1 MIKAN
6 KFLRIDEFLYFV
18 KERQNIHVKRSK
30 GCVSPWTSDEILRTY
45 RFTNVHRTDDRV
57 TKWIHA
63 KWLLPHEK
71 DYDTIVFAMALA
83 RVVNLPSMLEE
94 LGYPSKWNSARFVK
108 LMEARKAAGALS
120 YNNAYM
126 INAAGATK
134 GQSKASYLSECVL
147 GPMWTKRSMMGE
159 VLRTAP
165 TLQVLF
171 AELVQCYGFGGGFMS
186 GQVIA
191 DIKYTT
197 IGKKK
202 TDWWTFVVSG
212 PGSRRGMHWLCGTES
227 FVGRNGD
234 YVNSAYR
241 GEEWLANLAILR
253 NLVGKKIGWKLEASD
268 VQNCLCEFSKY
279 CKVKYLGRR
288 AKQNFKPST
297 EEYR

>member
-1 MIKAN
+1 MSKAN

-30 GCVSPWTSDEILRTY
+30 GCAPPWTSDEILRTY
-45 RFTNVHRTDDRV
+45 RFTNVHRADDRV

-63 KWLLPHEK
+63 KWLLPNEK
-71 DYDTIVFAMALA
+71 EYDTIVFAMALA
-83 RVVNLPSMLEE
+83 RLVNLPDMLEE
-94 LGYPSKWNSARFVK
+94 LGYPHKWSPARFVK
-108 LMEARKAAGALS
+108 LMETRKAVGLLS

-126 INAAGATK
+126 INAVGATK
-134 GQSKASYLSECVL
+134 GQSKASYLAECVL
-147 GPMWTKRSMMGE
+147 GPMWEKRRMLGE

-165 TLQVLF
+165 TLQALF
-171 AELVQCYGFGGGFMS
+171 DELVQLHGFGGGFMS

-191 DIKYTT
+191 DVKYTT
-197 IGKKK
+197 IGRKK
-202 TDWWTFVVSG
+202 TDWWTFAVSG

-241 GEEWLANLAILR
+241 DEVWRANLTVLQRI
-253 NLVGKKIGWKLEASD
+253 VVEQISWKLEASD

-288 AKQNFKPST
+288 TKQYFTPSLDV
-297 EEYR
+297 Y